1 MSNQDVLDYIES
13 VMEDEGLHG
22 GQQINTLLQVIED
35 DEGEDNPHDDDD
47 DGE

>member
-1 MSNQDVLDYIES
+1 MSAQEVLDYIES

-22 GQQINTLLQVIED
+22 GQQIDTLLDAIEE
-35 DEGEDNPHDDDD
+35 DEENPRSDG